1 MTRCCD
7 ARELHS
13 RCMPCDT
20 FGRGLGFAC
29 LRDRIVTEMK
39 RFLALTLTAFVV
51 SCDRADVRE
60 YKAPKETFPRKAAV
74 REQIEQA
81 QNSAQTSAIIS
92 LKAPPGWQ
100 RQPPA
105 PMRKASFVVEG
116 ADGAKVDISVTS
128 FQGESGG
135 LLANINRWRGQLGL
149 EAVDAEHL
157 ESIIERRT
165 FAGRDFVIVDL
176 ANEQAQPDKRQR
188 VIGAIVAATGETWFF
203 KMTGDDAVTAA
214 QKPALLEVLES
225 AEFRSQ

>member
-1 MTRCCD
+1 
-7 ARELHS
+7 
-13 RCMPCDT
+13 MPPSPS
-20 FGRGLGFAC
+20 F
-29 LRDRIVTEMK
+29 VTEMK
-39 RFLALTLTAFVV
+39 RFLVLTLTAFVV
-51 SCDRADVRE
+51 SCERTDVRE
-60 YKAPKETFPRKAAV
+60 YEAPKETFPRKAAV

-81 QNSAQTSAIIS
+81 QNSALTSAIS
-92 LKAPPGWQ
+92 LKAPAGWQ

-157 ESIIERRT
+157 ESIIERRAL
-165 FAGRDFVIVDL
+165 AGRDFVIVDL

-188 VIGAIVAATGETWFF
+188 VIGAIVAAIGETWFF
-203 KMTGDDAVTAA
+203 KMTGDDALTTA

>member
-1 MTRCCD
+1 
-7 ARELHS
+7 
-13 RCMPCDT
+13 
-20 FGRGLGFAC
+20 
-29 LRDRIVTEMK
+29 MK
-39 RFLALTLTAFVV
+39 RFLVLTLPAFVV
-51 SCDRADVRE
+51 SCERVDVRE
-60 YKAPKETFPRKAAV
+60 YEAPKETFPQKAAV

-81 QNSAQTSAIIS
+81 QNSAHTSAIS
-92 LKAPPGWQ
+92 LKAPSGWQ

-149 EAVDAEHL
+149 DAVDAEHL
-157 ESIIERRT
+157 ESVIERRT
-165 FAGRDFVIVDL
+165 LAGRDFVIVDL
-176 ANEQAQPDKRQR
+176 ANEQAPADKRQR
-188 VIGAIVAATGETWFF
+188 VIGAIVPTPRETWFF
-203 KMTGDDAVTAA
+203 KMTGDDALTAA

>member
-1 MTRCCD
+1 
-7 ARELHS
+7 
-13 RCMPCDT
+13 
-20 FGRGLGFAC
+20 
-29 LRDRIVTEMK
+29 MK
-39 RFLALTLTAFVV
+39 RFLVLTLPAFVV
-51 SCDRADVRE
+51 SCERVDVRE
-60 YKAPKETFPRKAAV
+60 YEAPKETFPQKAAV

-81 QNSAQTSAIIS
+81 QNSGETSAIG
-92 LKAPPGWQ
+92 LKTPPGWQ

-157 ESIIERRT
+157 ESIIERRAL
-165 FAGRDFVIVDL
+165 AGRDFVIVDL

-188 VIGAIVAATGETWFF
+188 VIGAIVAAIGETWFF
-203 KMTGDDAVTAA
+203 KMTGDDALTTA

-225 AEFRSQ
+225 VEFRSQ

>member
-1 MTRCCD
+1 
-7 ARELHS
+7 
-13 RCMPCDT
+13 
-20 FGRGLGFAC
+20 
-29 LRDRIVTEMK
+29 MK
-39 RFLALTLTAFVV
+39 RFLVLTLPAFVV
-51 SCDRADVRE
+51 SCERTVVRE
-60 YKAPKETFPRKAAV
+60 YEAPKETFPQKAAV

-81 QNSAQTSAIIS
+81 QNSAQTSAIS

-100 RQPPA
+100 RQPAA

-149 EAVDAEHL
+149 DAVDAEQL

-165 FAGRDFVIVDL
+165 LAGRDFVIVDL
-176 ANEQAQPDKRQR
+176 ANDQAPADKKQR
-188 VIGAIVAATGETWFF
+188 VIGAIVPAPGETWFF
-203 KMTGDDAVTAA
+203 KMTGDDALTAS

>member
-1 MTRCCD
+1 
-7 ARELHS
+7 
-13 RCMPCDT
+13 
-20 FGRGLGFAC
+20 
-29 LRDRIVTEMK
+29 MK
-39 RFLALTLTAFVV
+39 RFLVLTLPAFVV
-51 SCDRADVRE
+51 SCERADVRE
-60 YKAPKETFPRKAAV
+60 YEAPKETFPQKAAV

-81 QNSAQTSAIIS
+81 QNSAHTSAIS

-157 ESIIERRT
+157 ESIIERRAL
-165 FAGRDFVIVDL
+165 AGRDFVIVDL
-176 ANEQAQPDKRQR
+176 ANDQAPADKRQR
-188 VIGAIVAATGETWFF
+188 VIGAIVPAPGETWFF
-203 KMTGDDAVTAA
+203 KMTGDDALTAA
-214 QKPALLEVLES
+214 QKPAFLEVLES
-225 AEFRSQ
+225 AEFSSE

>member
-1 MTRCCD
+1 
-7 ARELHS
+7 
-13 RCMPCDT
+13 
-20 FGRGLGFAC
+20 
-29 LRDRIVTEMK
+29 MK
-39 RFLALTLTAFVV
+39 RFLVLTLPAYVV
-51 SCDRADVRE
+51 SCERAAVRVYE
-60 YKAPKETFPRKAAV
+60 APKETFPQKAAV

-81 QNSAQTSAIIS
+81 QNSAQTSAIS

-149 EAVDAEHL
+149 DAFDAEHL

-165 FAGRDFVIVDL
+165 LAGRDLVIVDL
-176 ANEQAQPDKRQR
+176 ANFCR
-188 VIGAIVAATGETWFF
+188 AIRGN
-203 KMTGDDAVTAA
+203 
-214 QKPALLEVLES
+214 PS
-225 AEFRSQ
+225 Y

>member
-1 MTRCCD
+1 
-7 ARELHS
+7 
-13 RCMPCDT
+13 
-20 FGRGLGFAC
+20 
-29 LRDRIVTEMK
+29 MK
-39 RFLALTLTAFVV
+39 RFLVLTLPAFVV
-51 SCDRADVRE
+51 SCERADVRE
-60 YKAPKETFPRKAAV
+60 YEAPKETFPQKAAV

-81 QNSAQTSAIIS
+81 QNSAQTSAIS

-165 FAGRDFVIVDL
+165 LAGRDFVIVDL
-176 ANEQAQPDKRQR
+176 ANEQAPADKRQR
-188 VIGAIVAATGETWFF
+188 VIGAIVPAPGETWFF
-203 KMTGDDAVTAA
+203 KMTGDDALTAA

>member
-1 MTRCCD
+1 M
-7 ARELHS
+7 
-13 RCMPCDT
+13 
-20 FGRGLGFAC
+20 
-29 LRDRIVTEMK
+29 
-39 RFLALTLTAFVV
+39 LTLPAFVV
-51 SCDRADVRE
+51 SCERTDVRE
-60 YKAPKETFPRKAAV
+60 YEAPKETFPQKAAV

-81 QNSAQTSAIIS
+81 QNSAQTSAIS

-165 FAGRDFVIVDL
+165 LAGRDFVIVDL
-176 ANEQAQPDKRQR
+176 ANEQAPADKRQR
-188 VIGAIVAATGETWFF
+188 VIGAIVPAPGETWFF
-203 KMTGDDAVTAA
+203 KMTGDDALTAA

-225 AEFRSQ
+225 VEFRSQ